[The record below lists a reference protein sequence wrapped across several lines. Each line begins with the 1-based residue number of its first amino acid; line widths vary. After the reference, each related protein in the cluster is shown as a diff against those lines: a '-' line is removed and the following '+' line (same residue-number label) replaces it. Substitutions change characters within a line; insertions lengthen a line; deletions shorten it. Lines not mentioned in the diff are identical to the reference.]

1 MSSTAQGRGGTF
13 NAVKYGALSNAQG
26 RVMVHWHLA
35 DDSSVRR
42 LRLQWEEAGGPT
54 VEKPTRKGFGSVLLT
69 RALAN
74 DLGAV
79 VEVNPTGLVCT
90 IDAPLPVKEEP
101 RPARTRT

>member
-1 MSSTAQGRGGTF
+1 
-13 NAVKYGALSNAQG
+13 
-26 RVMVHWHLA
+26 MVHWHLA

-79 VEVNPTGLVCT
+79 VEVNPTGRVDT

-101 RPARTRT
+101 RRARTRT